1 MNEIYLLFK
10 FSFISQTLSEELRG
24 TWYLNWCL
32 FQYMIHI
39 SWLLEIFEPIDDQ
52 KKRLEFC
59 FSIPQAVKL
68 FYFPLFSILY
78 QKFLSHIMISE
89 TFIYQKLSF
98 FLYSKRN
105 KNQLQTQ
112 QFRNWTKSFYCPPKT
127 LSNPLTI
134 ATRFDIVFH
143 SLALGCYNNI
153 SDKSF
158 NL

>member
-1 MNEIYLLFK
+1 MTRKI
-10 FSFISQTLSEELRG
+10 
-24 TWYLNWCL
+24 
-32 FQYMIHI
+32 
-39 SWLLEIFEPIDDQ
+39 
-52 KKRLEFC
+52 RLEFC

-89 TFIYQKLSF
+89 TFIYQKLSL

-105 KNQLQTQ
+105 KNQLQPQ

-134 ATRFDIVFH
+134 VTRFDIAFH
-143 SLALGCYNNI
+143 ISTNLALGCYNNI

-158 NL
+158 TYYNLKKWKQILFEPQCKVRN

>member
-1 MNEIYLLFK
+1 MTRKI
-10 FSFISQTLSEELRG
+10 
-24 TWYLNWCL
+24 
-32 FQYMIHI
+32 
-39 SWLLEIFEPIDDQ
+39 
-52 KKRLEFC
+52 RLEFC

-89 TFIYQKLSF
+89 TFIYQKLSL

-105 KNQLQTQ
+105 KNQLQPQ

-134 ATRFDIVFH
+134 VTRFDIAFH
-143 SLALGCYNNI
+143 IWRLDATIIYLINLSLIITLKIGYRFFLNH
-153 SDKSF
+153 SVKSVTKNENMNVYLVRLRIMQEF
-158 NL
+158 